1 MNVFTFLFLA
11 VLVGGC
17 VRIIDT
23 WIKNRS
29 SKTEPLDEELV
40 EALAKIDLL
49 EDRIQVLERIVT
61 EHPAGLKEKI
71 EAL

>member
-11 VLVGGC
+11 VLVGAC
-17 VRIIDT
+17 SHVIDS
-23 WIKNRS
+23 WIKHRHK
-29 SKTEPLDEELV
+29 KTEPLGDELS
-40 EALAKIDLL
+40 EALAKIDQL

-61 EHPAGLKEKI
+61 EHPTGLKDKI